1 LLAILPLHTRISNAR
16 EKMKATVKT
25 LIFLL
30 VSTAMGVSETPQQL
44 GAWSVYPANGNHH
57 SNHIVMLQTTSEAQ
71 DGDAGNRAQAKL
83 DVICKNGK
91 LLAIALEPS
100 FSINESAIASDGAVP
115 LTQVVTIAEG
125 QKHEH
130 EYENWA
136 VLDRGRTLSPYSEAL
151 QGQLNRSW
159 VERISGMKTVS
170 FQLAAT
176 EGTNSPRPTFNTGEL
191 AEALSSVGCSY

>member
-1 LLAILPLHTRISNAR
+1 
-16 EKMKATVKT
+16 MKATIKT

-57 SNHIVMLQTTSEAQ
+57 SKHIVMLQTTSEAP
-71 DGDAGNRAQAKL
+71 GNPAQAKL

-100 FSINESAIASDGAVP
+100 LSIKESAIAFDGAVP

-159 VERISGMKTVS
+159 VERVSGTKTVS

-176 EGTNSPRPTFNTGEL
+176 EGTNSPRPTFNTSEL
-191 AEALSSVGCSY
+191 AEALSAVGCSY